1 MHAQRVLIT
10 LSMFAYGYVQYNT
23 GVVEFMQNTHL
34 FIQLIWIG
42 VYMWICLGV
51 CVCVKQS
58 FQTSNLNNC
67 DIAVNMK

>member
-10 LSMFAYGYVQYNT
+10 LSMFAYGYVQYNI

-42 VYMWICLGV
+42 VYV
-51 CVCVKQS
+51 
-58 FQTSNLNNC
+58 
-67 DIAVNMK
+67 

>member
-10 LSMFAYGYVQYNT
+10 LSMFAYGYVQYNI

-42 VYMWICLGV
+42 VYVWICGYMCL
-51 CVCVKQS
+51 C
-58 FQTSNLNNC
+58 
-67 DIAVNMK
+67 

>member
-10 LSMFAYGYVQYNT
+10 LSMFAYGYVQYNI

-42 VYMWICLGV
+42 VYVWICV
-51 CVCVKQS
+51 VWVYVS
-58 FQTSNLNNC
+58 VLNNVFKHQ
-67 DIAVNMK
+67 I